1 MRLSPKI
8 HQILDILSIGISRE
22 RVSVYIRELRS
33 KGVQVFSLQRKGYSL
48 PAPAELLD
56 EKRLNE
62 SLGGARIECVDIID
76 STNSYLLARIN
87 ESESGEC
94 VLAEMQ
100 TAGRGRRGHTWV
112 SPFASQFICS
122 MCWKF
127 DSFDKIQGLSLAAGL
142 AQYDVLSEL
151 GYRGMMLK
159 WPNDIYAQGRKLSGL
174 VSGTGIN
181 LRRLSGVQIDQP
193 WISLE
198 ETEFEGNVRPT
209 RMEIT
214 GGIIGRTRQYFT
226 EFSESGFAVFRER
239 WNEKCLYLNEPVMM
253 LDGSNVAMRGIC
265 RGVDETGRLL
275 LETADHKVVPCMAG
289 VLSLR
294 PDPAEGGVNA

>member
-1 MRLSPKI
+1 
-8 HQILDILSIGISRE
+8 
-22 RVSVYIRELRS
+22 
-33 KGVQVFSLQRKGYSL
+33 
-48 PAPAELLD
+48 
-56 EKRLNE
+56 
-62 SLGGARIECVDIID
+62 
-76 STNSYLLARIN
+76 
-87 ESESGEC
+87 
-94 VLAEMQ
+94 
-100 TAGRGRRGHTWV
+100 
-112 SPFASQFICS
+112 

-159 WPNDIYAQGRKLSGL
+159 WPNDIYAQGRKLSGTLIECSGTEGNGCAL

-198 ETEFEGNVRPT
+198 ETEFEGNARPT

-214 GGIIGRTRQYFT
+214 GGIIGRTRQYFR
-226 EFSESGFAVFRER
+226 EFSESGFAVFRDR

-253 LDGSNVAMRGIC
+253 LDGSNVAMRGVC
-265 RGVDETGRLL
+265 RGVDDIGRLL
-275 LETADHKVVPCMAG
+275 LETKDRGLVHCMAG

-294 PDPAEGGVNA
+294 PDRG

>member
-1 MRLSPKI
+1 
-8 HQILDILSIGISRE
+8 
-22 RVSVYIRELRS
+22 
-33 KGVQVFSLQRKGYSL
+33 
-48 PAPAELLD
+48 
-56 EKRLNE
+56 
-62 SLGGARIECVDIID
+62 
-76 STNSYLLARIN
+76 
-87 ESESGEC
+87 
-94 VLAEMQ
+94 
-100 TAGRGRRGHTWV
+100 
-112 SPFASQFICS
+112 

-159 WPNDIYAQGRKLSGL
+159 WPNDIYAQGRKLSGTLIECSGTEGNGCAL

>member
-8 HQILDILSIGISRE
+8 HQILDILSDGKFHSGEVIGQQIGISRE

-62 SLGGARIECVDIID
+62 SL
-76 STNSYLLARIN
+76 
-87 ESESGEC
+87 
-94 VLAEMQ
+94 
-100 TAGRGRRGHTWV
+100 RRGHTWV

-159 WPNDIYAQGRKLSGL
+159 WPNDIYAQGRKLSGTLIECSGTEGNGCAL